1 MIDNNSHDGS
11 RDLLLA
17 EPVADIFHAAAPFAE
32 GQDGLYWAHAVARHF
47 GEGNWLLRPDAD
59 ELFVYD
65 GMEEHDLRD
74 LAAWLERHGMDR
86 VFAPLIDLYPSSAG
100 GRSTQALEQQ
110 VRSDSWFDN
119 DGYTLTRWPQGW
131 RLIGGPR
138 HRLFHRQDAQP
149 LMMWKYPFFRMRP
162 DTLVYDDHWLWP
174 HDTVTSGAL
183 GALVHL
189 KLLNSGASER
199 HSEEGGIAFYEG
211 SKRYRGPRSLLRH
224 GMMMPID
231 WETGRSSS
239 MPWQ

>member
-1 MIDNNSHDGS
+1 MSIDNKEQQIRELEPLHDGE
-11 RDLLLA
+11 A
-17 EPVADIFHAAAPFAE
+17 IPE
-32 GQDGLYWAHAVARHF
+32 
-47 GEGNWLLRPDAD
+47 N
-59 ELFVYD
+59 
-65 GMEEHDLRD
+65 
-74 LAAWLERHGMDR
+74 
-86 VFAPLIDLYPSSAG
+86 SS
-100 GRSTQALEQQ
+100 QALEEQ

-162 DTLVYDDHWLWP
+162 DTIVYDDHWLWP

-189 KLLNSGASER
+189 KLLNSGPPEQDI
-199 HSEEGGIAFYEG
+199 EEGGIAFYEG

-231 WETGRSSS
+231 WETGPDKTSSKVTADLENE
-239 MPWQ
+239 